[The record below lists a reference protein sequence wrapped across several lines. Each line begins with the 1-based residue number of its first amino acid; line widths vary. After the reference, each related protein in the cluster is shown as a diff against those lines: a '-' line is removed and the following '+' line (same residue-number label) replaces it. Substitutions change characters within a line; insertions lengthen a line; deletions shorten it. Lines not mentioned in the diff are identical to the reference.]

1 MFSHQDNLFSLVDAL
16 SAIRLLT
23 RLPVDGVSER
33 ELLSRA
39 LDVLQEYQEIECSSL
54 FLLDA
59 GMLTCAAGISVNR
72 FGRSGA
78 ERFATEIRGQTCA
91 SDLGIMGQCCQSR
104 LLQYYRDCQEQ
115 SALSPFEQAWL
126 SPSGG
131 ALMSIPV
138 MSDDEV
144 LGVLNVSHHLP
155 EFFETWHQHFL
166 VLFASVLGRFLRL
179 QRMVED
185 ARTEA
190 AELRQALARPGTERE

>member
-23 RLPVDGVSER
+23 RLPVDGVTEQ
-33 ELLSRA
+33 ELLAQA
-39 LDVLQEYQEIECSSL
+39 LEVLLEYQEIECSSL

-59 GMLTCAAGISVNR
+59 GMLQCAAGVSVNR

-78 ERFATEIRGQTCA
+78 ENFGAEIRGKTCA
-91 SDLGIMGQCCQSR
+91 DDHGIMGQCCKAR
-104 LLQYYRDCQEQ
+104 LLQYYRNCQEQ
-115 SALSPFEQAWL
+115 DALSPFEQAWL

-138 MSDDEV
+138 MSDDQV

-179 QRMVED
+179 QRMVAD
-185 ARTEA
+185 ARREA
-190 AELRQALARPGTERE
+190 EVLRQGQVRPDQNRE